1 MILIADGGSTKA
13 SWCMIDDQGVTSN
26 FDTEGYNPHFVDAEY
41 IIQSIHANFPARIEK
56 NRIREIY
63 FYGAGCMAGKSVIVE
78 HALNAVFP
86 QAKTEVSM
94 DLLAASRALLGR
106 TSGFAAILGTGTN
119 TCLYDGRSMIQ
130 NIDSLGFL
138 LGDEGSGGAIGK
150 RLLSDYMRDYLP
162 DNLTKDFFN
171 SYRLTFD
178 DIMHEVYTQPMANR
192 YCAGF
197 CKFIIQ
203 HMDEDYM
210 QQLVRL
216 SFRDFFSNLV
226 SRYPKYQ
233 SYSFNCVG
241 SIGYGF
247 RLILTGVANDFGMTV
262 GNIIQSPME
271 GLVRYHAGQDAVQA

>member
-13 SWCMIDDQGVTSN
+13 SWSMIDDNGATTH
-26 FDTEGYNPHFVDAEY
+26 FATEGYNPHFVDAEY
-41 IIQSIHANFPARIEK
+41 IIQSIHNNFPATLDK

-119 TCLYDGRSMIQ
+119 TCLYDGSTMIQ

-138 LGDEGSGGAIGK
+138 LGDEGSGGSIGK
-150 RLLSDYMRDYLP
+150 RLLSDYMRNYMP
-162 DNLTKDFFN
+162 ENLTKDFFN
-171 SYRLTFD
+171 TYHLTFE
-178 DIMHEVYTQPMANR
+178 DIMHEVYTQPMVNR
-192 YCAGF
+192 FCAGF
-197 CKFIIQ
+197 CNFIIQ
-203 HMDEDYM
+203 RIDEDYL

-216 SFRDFFSNLV
+216 SFREFFSNLV
-226 SRYPKYQ
+226 SRYPNYV

-247 RLILTGVANDFGMTV
+247 RLILSGVAKEFGMTV

-271 GLVRYHAGQDAVQA
+271 GLVRYHAGQA